1 MQFFP
6 PAQANHTLP
15 DSTRVLPAIFNGYLD
30 KQEAQASK
38 ALKKVADDKGN
49 FRQRQSSPT
58 WGSR

>member
-1 MQFFP
+1 MNTDTS
-6 PAQANHTLP
+6 AI
-15 DSTRVLPAIFNGYLD
+15 DSTRVLPSLFNSYLD
-30 KQEAQASK
+30 KQEAQAAK